1 MGPSNMNIIE
11 IDKLSHRFSNGFLGL
26 DSVDLSVKKGEF
38 VVIAGRN
45 GSGKTTLLR
54 HLNALLFPTSGIV
67 RIAGVSVQ
75 DDPVM
80 ARRTV
85 GMVFQDSDS
94 QIVCETVRE
103 DVAFG
108 PENLCLERDEIEKR
122 TSEALNVTGL
132 SGLADAGPHILS
144 GGEKRRLAIAGVLAM
159 MPEVLVFDEPF
170 SNLDYPGTR
179 DVLLQIAGLHRAG
192 RTILVTTHDLEKII
206 AHAGRL
212 LIVEKGKIVRDGV
225 PEKIIS
231 GVETFGVREPY
242 FSRMG
247 LERAS
252 WPS

>member
-1 MGPSNMNIIE
+1 MNIIE
-11 IDKLSHRFSNGFLGL
+11 INNLSHRFSNGIFGL
-26 DSVDLSVKKGEF
+26 DSIDLFINKGEF

-45 GSGKTTLLR
+45 GSGKTTLVR
-54 HLNALLFPTSGIV
+54 HLNALLLPTSGTV
-67 RIAGVSVQ
+67 KIAGVSVA
-75 DDPVM
+75 DDPVR
-80 ARRTV
+80 ARRIV

-122 TSEALNVTGL
+122 VSEALNSTGL
-132 SGLADAGPHILS
+132 SGLAYAGPHILS
-144 GGEKRRLAIAGVLAM
+144 GGEKKRLAIAGILAM

-179 DVLLQIAGLHRAG
+179 EILMQMISLHKSG
-192 RTILVTTHDLEKII
+192 KTIIVTTHDLEKII

-212 LIVEKGKIVRDGV
+212 LIMEKGRIARDGV

-231 GVETFGVREPY
+231 GVEKFGVREPY
-242 FSRMG
+242 FPCME
-247 LERAS
+247 LERSS
-252 WPS
+252 WLS

>member
-1 MGPSNMNIIE
+1 MNIIE
-11 IDKLSHRFSNGFLGL
+11 VNKLSHRFSNGLLGL
-26 DSVDLSVKKGEF
+26 DGIDLSVKKGEF

-54 HLNALLFPTSGIV
+54 HLNALLLPTSGTV
-67 RIAGVSVQ
+67 RIGGVSVQ
-75 DDPVM
+75 DDPAR
-80 ARRTV
+80 ARRIV

-108 PENLCLERDEIEKR
+108 PENLYLERDEIEKR

-144 GGEKRRLAIAGVLAM
+144 GGEKRRLAVAGVLAM

-179 DVLLQIAGLHRAG
+179 DVLRQITGLHRAG
-192 RTILVTTHDLEKII
+192 RTIIVTTHDLEKII

-212 LIVEKGKIVRDGV
+212 LIMEKGKIARDGI

-231 GVETFGVREPY
+231 SVETFGVREPY